1 MSIAIVT
8 VMMTALLLGGVA
20 VFAQGSFAALTKMTD
35 AWNEMEDRTSTMVRT
50 GLEAVATSYAT
61 PTIDVT
67 MLNSGE
73 IALRDFAKWDVVV
86 QYYET
91 DGTYRSVWVP
101 YVSGT
106 SPGDG
111 QWAITGIYLDAATLK
126 AESTQPGILDP
137 SEELILR
144 VSVTPAADSTANNRV
159 IISTAN
165 GITMSAPF

>member
-1 MSIAIVT
+1 MSSAIATLMMVALMLAT
-8 VMMTALLLGGVA
+8 VSLL
-20 VFAQGSFAALTKMTD
+20 AQGSFTAMAQLSD
-35 AWNEMEDRTSTMVRT
+35 AWTSEEERRLVDARTSV
-50 GLEAVATSYAT
+50 TSGGITYAT
-61 PTIDVT
+61 PSVDVT
-67 MLNSGE
+67 VVNNGDESIRG
-73 IALRDFAKWDVVV
+73 FSKWDVIV

>member
-1 MSIAIVT
+1 MSSAIATLMMVALMLAT
-8 VMMTALLLGGVA
+8 VSLLAQSSFTAM
-20 VFAQGSFAALTKMTD
+20 AQLSD
-35 AWNEMEDRTSTMVRT
+35 AWTSEEERRLVDARTSV
-50 GLEAVATSYAT
+50 TSGGITYAT
-61 PTIDVT
+61 PSVDVT
-67 MLNSGE
+67 VVNNGDESIRG
-73 IALRDFAKWDVVV
+73 FSKWDVIV

>member
-1 MSIAIVT
+1 MSSAIATLMMVALMLAT
-8 VMMTALLLGGVA
+8 VSLL
-20 VFAQGSFAALTKMTD
+20 AQGSFTAMAQLSD
-35 AWNEMEDRTSTMVRT
+35 AWTSEEQRRLVDARTSV
-50 GLEAVATSYAT
+50 TSGGITYAT
-61 PTIDVT
+61 PSVDVT
-67 MLNSGE
+67 VVNNGDESIRG
-73 IALRDFAKWDVVV
+73 FSKWDVIV

>member
-35 AWNEMEDRTSTMVRT
+35 AWNEMEDRTSAMART
-50 GLEAVATSYAT
+50 SLEAVSTSYAT

-67 MLNSGE
+67 MLNSGG

-91 DGTYRSVWVP
+91 DGTYRSAWLP
-101 YVSGT
+101 TRARRPWLTTAGGWWGCIRT
-106 SPGDG
+106 RPR
-111 QWAITGIYLDAATLK
+111 
-126 AESTQPGILDP
+126 P
-137 SEELILR
+137 SRRRISR
-144 VSVTPAADSTANNRV
+144 TYSTPASTW
-159 IISTAN
+159 
-165 GITMSAPF
+165 